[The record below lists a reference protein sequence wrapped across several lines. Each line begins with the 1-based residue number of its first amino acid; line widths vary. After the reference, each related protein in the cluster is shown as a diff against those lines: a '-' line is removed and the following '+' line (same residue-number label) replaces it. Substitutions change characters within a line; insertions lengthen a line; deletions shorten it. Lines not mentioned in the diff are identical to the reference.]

1 MTRKK
6 SQIRHD
12 YKTPLVT
19 PDTPRRVSRL
29 PFAVGAAVVA
39 VAVAA
44 VLALT
49 GGSDEQDATTA
60 AEGGTE
66 TLALAMPPVAEPRVD
81 AVEVPADAPSDD
93 GFVRGI
99 PLALPG
105 QPAPRASEP
114 AARPRQP
121 DATTERAAPPAD
133 VVAAPRPAAE
143 QAAAAPPDDTPAVV
157 DASARTARPPVELL
171 VRRGD
176 TLDGLFGK
184 NGLSRA
190 DLVTLMKTPG
200 TSDHLA
206 LLKPGDQVFVT
217 HDDGRVQALTR
228 AIDEERTLVVV
239 RTGDGFDSRID
250 LNPVERRITHAEGTI
265 DSSLFLAARDAGVSD
280 KLIMNL
286 AGIFAWDIDFVLD
299 IRQGDAFVVVYE
311 EIWQDGQ
318 RLRDGDV
325 LAAEFSNRGE
335 VYRAV
340 RFVDD
345 DDNVGHYTP
354 EGINMRKAFI
364 RAPIAITPRVTSNF
378 NPRRLHPVHKK
389 VRPHRGV
396 DYGAP
401 TGTPIKA
408 AGDGKVIFRG
418 RKGGYGNT
426 VILQHG
432 GNITTLYAHM
442 SKFNRKA
449 KMGSRVK
456 QGQVIGYVGATGT
469 ATAAHL
475 HYEYRVNGVH
485 QNPRTVKLPKADPI
499 PSRYREAFL
508 ASVEPLISRLDAVS
522 RRTRLADAGG

>member
-1 MTRKK
+1 ML
-6 SQIRHD
+6 I
-12 YKTPLVT
+12 
-19 PDTPRRVSRL
+19 
-29 PFAVGAAVVA
+29 A
-39 VAVAA
+39 VAVFGFGENTPSWVATADQATESTALA
-44 VLALT
+44 VPPAEPA
-49 GGSDEQDATTA
+49 GAETTA
-60 AEGGTE
+60 
-66 TLALAMPPVAEPRVD
+66 
-81 AVEVPADAPSDD
+81 VPDDAPSQN
-93 GFVRGI
+93 GIVRGI
-99 PLALPG
+99 PLRLPG
-105 QPAPRASEP
+105 QNRQDGEP
-114 AARPRQP
+114 ANAV
-121 DATTERAAPPAD
+121 TAPLSAYSPAS
-133 VVAAPRPAAE
+133 PRPAPSRE
-143 QAAAAPPDDTPAVV
+143 STGDTPAPARDQPLATAAPV
-157 DASARTARPPVELL
+157 SAEVATAVIPAPGTTATSGTIAPHGPTTELL

-184 NGLSRA
+184 NSLSRA
-190 DLVTLMKTPG
+190 DLVTLLKTPG
-200 TSDHLA
+200 TADHLA
-206 LLKPGDQVFVT
+206 KLKPGDQIFVT
-217 HDDGRVQALTR
+217 HEDGRVRTLTR
-228 AIDEERTLVVV
+228 AIDEERTLHVT
-239 RTGDGFDSRID
+239 RTDDGFDSRID
-250 LNPVERRITHAEGTI
+250 INPVERRVTHAQGKIE
-265 DSSLFLAARDAGVSD
+265 SSLFLAARDAGVSD

-299 IRQGDAFVVVYE
+299 IREGDGFVVIYE
-311 EIWQDGQ
+311 EVWQDGQ
-318 RLRDGDV
+318 LLRDGDI

-335 VYRAV
+335 VYRAL

-345 DDNVGHYTP
+345 DGNVGHYTP

-378 NPRRLHPVHKK
+378 NPRRRHPVHKK

-449 KMGSRVK
+449 TIGKRVK

-469 ATAAHL
+469 VTAKHL

-485 QNPRTVKLPKADPI
+485 HNPRTVKLPKADPI
-499 PSRYREAFL
+499 PARYRDAFMVS
-508 ASVEPLISRLDAVS
+508 AQPLLSRLDAVS